1 MPAKRIF
8 YHAQAREPIL
18 AGASAVAKA
27 VKVTYGPRGRNVII
41 EKSFGTPQVTQDG
54 ATVASQIELEDL
66 NENLGAQLIRQA
78 AAKTSD
84 VAGDGTTTA
93 CILTESIVREGLKLC
108 AGGCDPMSLARGI
121 EKGLQA
127 ALESISKES
136 KPLKSKS
143 DVAQI
148 ANIASSGD
156 SEVGEWVASAVDKA
170 GRGGVV
176 TVEEGKTLQ
185 TTLEAVEGMQ
195 FDRGYISP
203 YFITDKNDLKCV
215 LEDVHILLYEKKIE
229 DVEEFLPL
237 LEKMAKSGRPFL
249 AISDSVEGEALATL
263 VVNKLRGIL
272 KCAAVKAPGYG
283 DRRKAQL
290 TDIAVVTGGNA
301 ILEDSGMKLDTV
313 ELSDLGR
320 AKKVII
326 AKEETTI
333 IEGAGK
339 KSAVEGRIEQIRKEI
354 EKSTSDYDKEHL
366 RKREG
371 SLAGGVIRINVG
383 GATEVDV
390 KARKARMENALN
402 AVRSAQEEGVVPGGG
417 VAFLSAAE
425 SVGKLRL
432 SGDELS
438 GARIFARALEEPIKQ
453 LAENS
458 GADGEVVL
466 HTVRESKKGVGYDVL
481 AQKYRDMVSAGII
494 DSAKVLKTAL
504 SNAVSVATMLLTTEA
519 SITEA
524 PKKKEG
530 KKKGKQ
536 HPAAQMPEDMGEDM
550 YGEDMY

>member
-1 MPAKRIF
+1 MPAKRIL
-8 YHAQAREPIL
+8 YYAAAREPIL
-18 AGASAVAKA
+18 AGASVVAKA

-41 EKSFGTPQVTQDG
+41 EKSFGTPLVTQDG

-66 NENLGAQLIRQA
+66 NQNLGAQLIKQA
-78 AAKTSD
+78 AAKTSEI
-84 VAGDGTTTA
+84 AGDGTTTA
-93 CILTESIVREGLKLC
+93 CILAESIVREGLRLC
-108 AGGCDPMSLARGI
+108 AAGCDPMSLSRGI
-121 EKGLQA
+121 EKGLEA

-156 SEVGEWVASAVDKA
+156 LEVGEIVASAIDKA
-170 GRGGVV
+170 GKGGVV

-185 TTLEAVEGMQ
+185 TTMEVVEGMQ

-203 YFITDKNDLKCV
+203 YFITEKSDLKCV
-215 LEDVHILLYEKKIE
+215 LEDPRILVYEKKIE

-237 LEKMAKSGRPFL
+237 LEKVAKSGKSFL
-249 AISDSVEGEALATL
+249 VISESVEGEALATL
-263 VVNKLRGIL
+263 VVNKLQEIL

-283 DRRKAQL
+283 EKRKAQL
-290 TDIAVVTGGNA
+290 TDIAILTGGNA
-301 ILEDSGMKLDTV
+301 VLEDSGMKLPAV

-320 AKKVII
+320 AKKVLI

-339 KSAVEGRIEQIRKEI
+339 KSAIEGRIEQIRNEI
-354 EKSTSDYDKEHL
+354 QKTTSDYDKEQL

-371 SLAGGVIRINVG
+371 SLAGGVVRINVG

-390 KARKARMENALN
+390 KSRKARTENALN
-402 AVRSAQEEGVVPGGG
+402 AVKSAREEGVVPGGG
-417 VAFLSAAE
+417 VAFLCAADA
-425 SVGKLRL
+425 VKTLKL

-438 GARIFARALEEPIKQ
+438 GAQILARALEEPIKQ

-458 GADGEVVL
+458 GADGNVVL
-466 HTVRESKKGVGYDVL
+466 HTVRESKKGVGYDVV
-481 AQKYRDMVSAGII
+481 AQKFRDMEGAGVI

-519 SITEA
+519 SVTEA
-524 PKKKEG
+524 PKKKEE
-530 KKKGKQ
+530 KKKAKKRPGMG
-536 HPAAQMPEDMGEDM
+536 MPEDMEDAYDEDM
-550 YGEDMY
+550 Y

>member
-1 MPAKRIF
+1 MPAKRIL
-8 YHAQAREPIL
+8 YYAQAREPIL
-18 AGASAVAKA
+18 AGASTVVKA
-27 VKVTYGPRGRNVII
+27 VKVTYGPRGRNVIL

-54 ATVASQIELEDL
+54 ATVASEIELEDV
-66 NENLGAQLIRQA
+66 NQNLGAQLIKQA
-78 AAKTSD
+78 AAKTSE

-93 CILTESIVREGLKLC
+93 CILAESIVREGLKHC
-108 AGGCDPMSLARGI
+108 AAGCDPMSLSRGI
-121 EKGLQA
+121 EKGLEA
-127 ALESISKES
+127 ALESITKES

-170 GRGGVV
+170 GKGGIV
-176 TVEEGKTLQ
+176 TVEEGKTLL

-203 YFITDKNDLKCV
+203 YFITDKSDLKCV
-215 LEDVHILLYEKKIE
+215 LEDPCILIYEKKIE

-237 LEKMAKSGRPFL
+237 LERVAKSGKSFL
-249 AISDSVEGEALATL
+249 VISDSVEGEALATL
-263 VVNKLRGIL
+263 VVNKLQGIL

-301 ILEDSGMKLDTV
+301 ILEDTGVKLDMV

-354 EKSTSDYDKEHL
+354 EKSTSDYDKEQL

-371 SLAGGVIRINVG
+371 SLAGGVVRINVG

-390 KARKARMENALN
+390 KSRKARMENALN
-402 AVRSAQEEGVVPGGG
+402 AVKSAREEGVVPGGG
-417 VAFLSAAE
+417 IVFLSAAE
-425 SVGKLRL
+425 SVGKLKL
-432 SGDELS
+432 SGDEQS
-438 GARIFARALEEPIKQ
+438 GAKILARALEEPIKQ
-453 LAENS
+453 LAQNS
-458 GADGEVVL
+458 GADGNVVL
-466 HTVRESKKGVGYDVL
+466 HIVRESKKGVGYDVM
-481 AQKYRDMVSAGII
+481 AEAYQDMVSAGII

-504 SNAVSVATMLLTTEA
+504 ANAVSVATMLLTTEA

-524 PKKKEG
+524 PKKKEEE
-530 KKKGKQ
+530 KKKPRRYPG
-536 HPAAQMPEDMGEDM
+536 AEMSEGEDM
-550 YGEDMY
+550 YDEDMY